1 MTTAAATFPPQIKYI
16 VCNEA
21 CERFSYYGMRAI
33 LTVFMVS
40 HLAMPKHEATAVYHW
55 FVSACYFTPLLG
67 AWISARFWGKYK
79 TIMTLSIVY
88 CLGHLVLA
96 LFETKGG
103 IYFGLGLIA
112 LGAGGIKPCVSAHV
126 GDQFTDKNKEL
137 VPKIFEIFYFAIN
150 FGSFFSTLLT
160 PWVLVKYGPSWAFG
174 IPGILMALATFV
186 FWLGRKDF
194 VNVPPTGKTGKPG
207 FMPILLAALSGERKQ
222 GGDFLSAA
230 EGKYAKDDVEG
241 ARAALAIFKV
251 FATVSV
257 FWALFDQHGSS
268 WVLQAQ
274 QMNLNFMGIKFEA
287 SQISAL
293 NPIMV
298 MVLIPLF
305 TKGVYPAIEKGFG
318 YAMTP
323 LRRMSGGMVIAAS
336 SFAAAALI
344 QVAIDKGGVPSIGWQ
359 FIPYLL
365 ITVAEIMV
373 SITGLEFAYTQAPR
387 SMKSTIMSFW
397 FLTVFAGNVL
407 TAYVSALNKFSGAA
421 FFWFFAILMLAFSGV
436 FIWSASRYKVR
447 EYLEDGSA
455 PVGHY

>member
-1 MTTAAATFPPQIKYI
+1 
-16 VCNEA
+16 
-21 CERFSYYGMRAI
+21 
-33 LTVFMVS
+33 
-40 HLAMPKHEATAVYHW
+40 
-55 FVSACYFTPLLG
+55 
-67 AWISARFWGKYK
+67 
-79 TIMTLSIVY
+79 
-88 CLGHLVLA
+88 
-96 LFETKGG
+96 
-103 IYFGLGLIA
+103 
-112 LGAGGIKPCVSAHV
+112 
-126 GDQFTDKNKEL
+126 
-137 VPKIFEIFYFAIN
+137 
-150 FGSFFSTLLT
+150 LLT

-207 FMPILLAALSGERKQ
+207 FMPILLAALSGKRKQ

-298 MVLIPLF
+298 MVLIPIF
-305 TKGVYPAIEKGFG
+305 TKGVYPFIEKAFG

-407 TAYVSALNKFSGAA
+407 TAYVSALNKFQGAA
-421 FFWFFAILMLAFSGV
+421 FFWFFAILMLAFSGI

-447 EYLEDGSA
+447 EYLEDGTA